1 MGWVGVGKFEVGSSF
16 REVVLWEAPKL
27 GLGALGGRV
36 RGRWAVLCGGEV
48 ELQQARPGRASG
60 RGSGMGELVG
70 GWRLVVF
77 RKVSSGRA
85 KLPNWG

>member
-1 MGWVGVGKFEVGSSF
+1 MGRLQES
-16 REVVLWEAPKL
+16 
-27 GLGALGGRV
+27 GALGGPSWGWV
-36 RGRWAVLCGGEV
+36 HWEAGRGRWVVLCGEEV

-77 RKVSSGRA
+77 RKVRLWEAQAAELGVSGA
-85 KLPNWG
+85 WISEPGLS

>member
-1 MGWVGVGKFEVGSSF
+1 MEVGLSSGKCSSG
-16 REVVLWEAPKL
+16 RPKL
-27 GLGALGGRV
+27 GLGALGGRG
-36 RGRWAVLCGGEV
+36 RGRWVVLCGEEV

-77 RKVSSGRA
+77 RKVSSGRP

>member
-1 MGWVGVGKFEVGSSF
+1 MGKLEVGSSSGKWSSG
-16 REVVLWEAPKL
+16 RPKL
-27 GLGALGGRV
+27 GLGALGGRG
-36 RGRWAVLCGGEV
+36 RGRWVVLCGEEV

-77 RKVSSGRA
+77 RKVSSGRP